1 MKTKVS
7 FPTKKLQMQVLRSLF
22 MEKMSLSESLAKR
35 SKNYVPRKGLKAGVF
50 YISRSN
56 LTQLQKDIAKEPGVL
71 SGVSGNDAICGLV
84 WRCLARA
91 ILTAR
96 KATSKKGELDADPD
110 DESILTM
117 LCDGRPNFSLDLP
130 PTYLGNMAFHILSRL
145 PLSSLTSSD
154 QTVAT
159 TTTIRKDAKSL
170 NSHDLLDLYTVLKNL
185 CNFDYFEK
193 WKREGMPFIEGN
205 HLFISSLIML
215 PMESVCF
222 GDHGIFGNG
231 GLPIAL
237 RPLMEGFNKF
247 LQVCFVLPRNKNG
260 SVEFVANLL
269 EEEME
274 VLMEDEEFG
283 KYAVCLCRRYLVEY
297 IPIFGRILFYIPR
310 L

>member
-84 WRCLARA
+84 WRSHARA
-91 ILTAR
+91 TLTVR

-117 LCDGRPNFSLDLP
+117 LCDGRLNFSLDLP

-185 CNFDYFEK
+185 RNFDYFGE
-193 WKREGMPFIEGN
+193 WKREGGC
-205 HLFISSLIML
+205 LSSREI
-215 PMESVCF
+215 
-222 GDHGIFGNG
+222 I
-231 GLPIAL
+231 
-237 RPLMEGFNKF
+237 
-247 LQVCFVLPRNKNG
+247 
-260 SVEFVANLL
+260 
-269 EEEME
+269 
-274 VLMEDEEFG
+274 
-283 KYAVCLCRRYLVEY
+283 CLS
-297 IPIFGRILFYIPR
+297 R